1 MRKIIS
7 SRTTI
12 AALAIATACASA
24 SPVRAATTIL
34 LDRTLPPRMKVSR
47 TGFDVDERTGR
58 ARLAV
63 DFFDDTEDGY
73 TTSESVD
80 VPGLR
85 FDRAS
90 GAVLYENAG
99 SVLTCAQRR
108 KVLWGTRY
116 RETGACRIVV
126 RSETP
131 VAEASVRASREWI
144 VELVTDEP
152 TKAARLR
159 SQP

>member
-1 MRKIIS
+1 MRKITS
-7 SRTTI
+7 FRTAGALALAAACAI
-12 AALAIATACASA
+12 AA
-24 SPVRAATTIL
+24 PVRAATAIL
-34 LDRTLPPRMKVSR
+34 VERALPPRVKVSG
-47 TGFDVDERTGR
+47 TEFQVDERSGR

-63 DFFDDTEDGY
+63 DFYDDTWDGY
-73 TTSESVD
+73 LTSESVD

-85 FDRAS
+85 FDRER
-90 GAVLYENAG
+90 GQVLYEHAG
-99 SVLTCAQRR
+99 AVVACASRE
-108 KVLWGTRY
+108 KFLWSTRY

-126 RSETP
+126 RSEAP
-131 VAEASVRASREWI
+131 VADAGARASREWI